1 MWGTLWRWETD
12 ILPGESTPSEHGPI
26 CHLAH
31 SASCFG
37 SLSVFFPVSLFC
49 PLTSPSCLL
58 LHGLQGLFLFSSVRS
73 KQVGEALSVPS
84 SSPHHGG
91 PAGNVPRSLLRA
103 FAKVFTAYFLIYVA
117 FLCSSSSICD
127 SARVSLTISPL
138 YVRHLAAW
146 ISVCLFNAATCFIP
160 INSAFMNLCL
170 LEESL
175 KSWLQY
181 NLVESRH

>member
-1 MWGTLWRWETD
+1 MRPCEEPSGDGKQTYSPVKVHPPSMGQSVTLH
-12 ILPGESTPSEHGPI
+12 IVPPV
-26 CHLAH
+26 LARCL
-31 SASCFG
+31 SF
-37 SLSVFFPVSLFC
+37 SLSHSFL

-103 FAKVFTAYFLIYVA
+103 FAKVFTAYFLLYVA

-127 SARVSLTISPL
+127 SARVCLTISPL
-138 YVRHLAAW
+138 YVRHLAA
-146 ISVCLFNAATCFIP
+146 
-160 INSAFMNLCL
+160 
-170 LEESL
+170 
-175 KSWLQY
+175 
-181 NLVESRH
+181 